1 MIDINRLRKLRELVR
16 RGVGGES
23 RNAEEIL
30 ARLLE
35 KEGITLDQFL
45 SEDEEV
51 INSYEFRY
59 WDRWDQELLFQ
70 IYSMITDTYNITC
83 RKRKKTKVL
92 IFELTKSQYI
102 EFSYLYEI
110 YRKAL
115 SKEFDRE
122 FNAFIIKNNIFGSSP
137 SCVKDSK
144 NLTPEELEELNK
156 VYNKLAGT
164 EFIKIHKAIEN
175 K

>member
-16 RGVGGES
+16 RGIGGES

-30 ARLLE
+30 TRLLE
-35 KEGITLDQFL
+35 KEGMTLDQFL
-45 SEDEEV
+45 SEDTEEV
-51 INSYEFRY
+51 SSYKFRF
-59 WDRWDQELLFQ
+59 WDRWDKQLLFQ
-70 IYSMITDTYNITC
+70 IYSMIKDTNKISYSKY
-83 RKRKKTKVL
+83 KRTKEL

-122 FNAFIIKNNIFGSSP
+122 TSAFIIKNNIFSNSNKSDREP
-137 SCVKDSK
+137 
-144 NLTPEELEELNK
+144 TPEEMKELDK
-156 VYNKLAGT
+156 IYSKLSGT
-164 EFIKIHKAIEN
+164 DFVQVRKAIEN